1 MKRSLVSIMYANNEI
16 GTIQPI
22 AEIVKIIN
30 NFKKNSFSSS
40 VLCPPFFHTDA
51 SQAFQFL
58 DCDTT
63 APNIDFMTLSS
74 HKIYGPKGAGALYMN
89 KQNALTPIITGGGQE
104 FGVRAGTEN
113 IPAIVG
119 FAKATEQL
127 TGLRK
132 AANDIIAEL
141 RNHLWRGI
149 KKIVSQGGDQWY
161 LPTKIK
167 KEQPTDIFTKH
178 P

>member
-1 MKRSLVSIMYANNEI
+1 
-16 GTIQPI
+16 
-22 AEIVKIIN
+22 
-30 NFKKNSFSSS
+30 
-40 VLCPPFFHTDA
+40 
-51 SQAFQFL
+51 
-58 DCDTT
+58 
-63 APNIDFMTLSS
+63 MTLSS
-74 HKIYGPKGAGALYMN
+74 HKIYGPKGAGALYIN

-127 TGLRK
+127 TGLRT

-149 KKIVSQGGDQWY
+149 KKIVPKAEINGIS
-161 LPTKIK
+161 PRKSK
-167 KEQPTDIFTKH
+167 KSSQPTFSTKH